1 MNIFKTK
8 VFLKITIIFVFIIL
22 FNNKVFSQISYYAN
36 TGLFL
41 TPSASVVA
49 DKHFNISFKR
59 IFAEEPL
66 RNKTNIFNVN
76 YGLTKDLEV
85 GATSWEEEGNQN
97 VQYLSAKY
105 NLTNETDKDPEIS
118 IGLIYGTNKNSQ
130 GEKQTALYV
139 VASQKLIWPKK
150 VASKYYMRGHL
161 GIGNEIYKGGF
172 GALELVLNETTRIIS
187 EYDSKNFNY
196 GLRINLTKG
205 IALEGNRLKN
215 TWGVGILVKSSFNK
229 K

>member
-1 MNIFKTK
+1 MNIFKAK
-8 VFLKITIIFVFIIL
+8 VFLKIVIIFVLIIL
-22 FNNKVFSQISYYAN
+22 FNSKVFSQISYYSN

-41 TPSASVVA
+41 TPSASVVT
-49 DKHFNISFKR
+49 DKHFNLSFKK
-59 IFAEEPL
+59 IFAEKPI

-76 YGLTKDLEV
+76 YGLTKDLEI
-85 GATSWEEEGNQN
+85 GAASWEEEGNEN
-97 VQYLSAKY
+97 IQYLSAKY

-150 VASKYYMRGHL
+150 VASKYYIRGHL

-172 GALELVLNETTRIIS
+172 GALELVLNEATRIIT

-205 IALEGNRLKN
+205 IALEGTRLKN
-215 TWGVGILVKSSFNK
+215 TWGVGILVKSGFNK